1 MTAPTITG
9 TPQVGQ
15 TLTASIGDIQPPV
28 AYQWNRAGT
37 PISGATSGTYVPFA
51 ADVGNIITVTVV
63 TLSPPTAAVIDIVP
77 TNSAV
82 PTISGIAQ
90 VGQKLTASHG
100 AWTHNPTSYFYQWAN
115 TSVGQIRGATSQTY
129 VPTASDVGFRLA
141 VFVVAVNSGGP
152 AVAAS
157 ALTGAVLLAIPVNTA
172 LPTISGTAQIG
183 QTLSASTGVW
193 TNSPTSFAYQ
203 WSDSA
208 TGPIGGATASAYVPT
223 SANLG
228 HTLTVSVVA
237 TNAVGPSAPATS
249 AATSAVTAAGG
260 GGILDFSQAS
270 NSALIGAIAA

>member
-1 MTAPTITG
+1 
-9 TPQVGQ
+9 
-15 TLTASIGDIQPPV
+15 V

-37 PISGATSGTYVPFA
+37 PISGATSATYVPFA
-51 ADVGNIITVTVV
+51 GDVGNIITVTVV
-63 TLSPPTAAVIDIVP
+63 TVSPPTAAVIDIFP

-90 VGQKLTASHG
+90 QGQTLTASHG
-100 AWTHNPTSYFYQWAN
+100 AWTHNPTRYIYQWAN
-115 TSVGQIRGATSQTY
+115 TSVGQISGATSQTY

-141 VFVVAVNSGGP
+141 VFVVAFNSGGAS

-157 ALTGAVLLAIPVNTA
+157 ALTGAVLPAIPVNTA
-172 LPTISGTAQIG
+172 LPTIGGTAQIG
-183 QTLSASTGVW
+183 QTLSASTGGW
-193 TNSPTSFAYQ
+193 TNSSTSFAYQ

-237 TNAVGPSAPATS
+237 TNAVGPSTPATS
-249 AATSAVTAAGG
+249 AATSVVIDIIPTNTVVPLISN

-270 NSALIGAIAA
+270 NSGLISALAA

>member
-90 VGQKLTASHG
+90 VGQTLTASHG

>member
-90 VGQKLTASHG
+90 VGQTLTASHG

-183 QTLSASTGVW
+183 QTLSASTGGW

-208 TGPIGGATASAYVPT
+208 TGPIGGATASTYVPT

-228 HTLTVSVVA
+228 HTLTVSVVT
-237 TNAVGPSAPATS
+237 TNAVGPSTPATS
-249 AATSAVTAAGG
+249 RATSAVTAAGG